1 MLPRGIAMHLRE
13 AYRQKMEAELD
24 LAKAKLAEFKAQ
36 AENSAADARIK
47 HAEQFDKLEQEVD
60 ALKDKMKELGASN
73 EDSWELVKG
82 GLESSWDALS
92 TTIQRVAA
100 KFKEGKGDR

>member
-1 MLPRGIAMHLRE
+1 MPLRE
-13 AYRQKMEAELD
+13 AYKQKMEAELD
-24 LAKAKLAEFKAQ
+24 LAKAKLAELKAQ
-36 AENSAADARIK
+36 ADNSAADARIK

-82 GLESSWDALS
+82 TLESSWNAIT
-92 TTIQRVAA
+92 TTIRRATA
-100 KFKEGKGDR
+100 KFKDGIGDR